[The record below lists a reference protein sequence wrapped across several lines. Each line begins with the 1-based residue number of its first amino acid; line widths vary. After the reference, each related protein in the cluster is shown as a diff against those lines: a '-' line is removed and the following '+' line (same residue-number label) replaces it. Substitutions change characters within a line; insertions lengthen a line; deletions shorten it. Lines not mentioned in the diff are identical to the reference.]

1 MHSLSDQQL
10 RRLARKL
17 LPTLLHTPTFEEQ
30 GKYVVTL
37 GELRDERCLAPLAT
51 MLSHRDR
58 NMRILAI
65 NAIREINSSATRP
78 ALEQCLLDS
87 DESVREAARVAIAG
101 IRA

>member
-1 MHSLSDQQL
+1 MYSLSDREL

-17 LPTLLHTPTFEEQ
+17 LPTPLHTPTFEEQ
-30 GKYVVTL
+30 GKYVVML

-65 NAIREINSSATRP
+65 NAIREINSPATTP
-78 ALEQCLLDS
+78 ILEQCLIDN
-87 DESVREAARVAIAG
+87 DESVREAASSHTKYAR
-101 IRA
+101 